1 MELKTKFRLHRMSV
15 WAGVVVLIAN
25 LLAFFV
31 VGKLFPP
38 ISPTATAVEVA
49 AFLTEN
55 RTGIL
60 WAVVIMGIF
69 APFFY
74 AFAVITSL
82 QIKRIEG
89 GWGLLSM
96 IQLTTAV
103 VAPTGWVYPMAV
115 LATAAYRPD
124 RNPELLLMMSDQ
136 FWLTYVGVA
145 VIFVLNVATIGLA
158 ALVDRRP
165 NPVFPR
171 WFGYMNFFLALTF
184 FCGVFVYLFTE
195 GPLAWD
201 GLFALWIPACAFP
214 VWKIAMII
222 CLLKAV
228 KSEEQEALEAE
239 ALERR
244 ERESVQLT
252 AGGKQP

>member
-1 MELKTKFRLHRMSV
+1 MDMRTKFRLHRMSV

-25 LLAFFV
+25 LVAFFI

-38 ISPTATAVEVA
+38 ISPTATATEVT

-55 RTGIL
+55 RSGIL

-89 GWGLLSM
+89 GWGILSM
-96 IQLTTAV
+96 LQLVTAI

-115 LATAAYRPD
+115 LATAAYRAD
-124 RNPELLLMMSDQ
+124 RNPELILMMSDQ

-145 VIFVLNVATIGLA
+145 VIFVLNVAVIGVA
-158 ALVDRRP
+158 ALVDHRVK
-165 NPVFPR
+165 PVFPR
-171 WFGYMNFFLALTF
+171 WFGYMNLFLAVTF
-184 FCGVFVYLFTE
+184 FPGVFVYLVTD
-195 GPLAWD
+195 GPLAWN

-214 VWKIAMII
+214 IWKISMIY

-228 KSEEQEALEAE
+228 KSEEQEALAAEIPEA
-239 ALERR
+239 
-244 ERESVQLT
+244 QL
-252 AGGKQP
+252 ASA

>member
-1 MELKTKFRLHRMSV
+1 MDVRLKFRLYRMSV

-25 LLAFFV
+25 IVAFFI

-38 ISPTATAVEVA
+38 ISPTATAAEVT

-60 WAVVIMGIF
+60 WSVVIMGIF
-69 APFFY
+69 APLFY
-74 AFAVITSL
+74 AFAVVTSL

-115 LATAAYRPD
+115 LAAAAYRPE
-124 RNPELLLMMSDQ
+124 RNPELILMMSDQ

-145 VIFVLNVATIGLA
+145 VIFVLNVAVIGLS
-158 ALVDRRP
+158 ALVDRRTS
-165 NPVFPR
+165 PVFPR
-171 WFGYMNFFLALTF
+171 WFGYLNFVLALSF
-184 FCGVFVYLFTE
+184 FPGVFIYLFTE
-195 GPLAWD
+195 GSLAWN
-201 GLFALWIPACAFP
+201 GLFALWIPAYAFP
-214 VWKIAMII
+214 IWKIAMIY
-222 CLLKAV
+222 CLRKAV
-228 KSEEQEALEAE
+228 ISEEKEALEKEQKA
-239 ALERR
+239 AT
-244 ERESVQLT
+244 V
-252 AGGKQP
+252 AMA

>member
-25 LLAFFV
+25 LVAFFV

-38 ISPTATAVEVA
+38 ISPTSTAAEVT

-55 RTGIL
+55 RSGIL

-74 AFAVITSL
+74 AFAVVTSL
-82 QIKRIEG
+82 QIRRIEG
-89 GWGLLSM
+89 GWGILSM

-145 VIFVLNVATIGLA
+145 VIFVLNVASIGLA
-158 ALVDRRP
+158 AIVDKRA

-171 WFGYMNFFLALTF
+171 WFGYLNFFLALSF
-184 FCGVFVYLFTE
+184 FPGVFIYIFTE
-195 GPLAWD
+195 GPLSWN

-228 KSEEQEALEAE
+228 KSEEKEALEEE
-239 ALERR
+239 ALEIQAR
-244 ERESVQLT
+244 ET
-252 AGGKQP
+252 ASLGTAKVG